1 MIHELDANIVEEE
14 AAFSQESNHCSYVF
28 PSVELGRKHLKIRG
42 PSFPSTISE
51 VEISYKFQGDNDFC

>member
-14 AAFSQESNHCSYVF
+14 AAFSQEYNHCSYVF
-28 PSVELGRKHLKIRG
+28 PSVELGRKRLKIRG